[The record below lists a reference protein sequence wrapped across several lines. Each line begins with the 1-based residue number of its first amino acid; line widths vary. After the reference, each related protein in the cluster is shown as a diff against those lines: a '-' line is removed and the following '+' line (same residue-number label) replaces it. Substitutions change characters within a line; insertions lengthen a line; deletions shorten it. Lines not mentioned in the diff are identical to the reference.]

1 MSESKQNF
9 VERLTQV
16 LSQAENVGE
25 SKARK
30 IARRTS
36 EETQDMEEALRLI
49 ANDKRFQESLNNIQ
63 GVGATT
69 LSNVIDLAGE
79 IVGGGLTIIKD
90 TFNALRVVK
99 EDYLNV
105 KSGEVP
111 DPEKSNQNK
120 KAGEEI

>member
-69 LSNVIDLAGE
+69 LRNVIDLAGE